1 MDAILLDFSKA
12 FDKVCHRKLLLKLE
26 HYGINGNIL
35 SWIEDFLSGRTQNV
49 VVRGTNSENSPVTSG
64 VPQGTVLGPLVF
76 LVYINDMPLTV
87 ESSLP
92 LFADDSL
99 LYRIIKKLAD
109 SHILQTDLNNL
120 VQWEHDWST
129 EFHPDKCKYLRIT
142 NKRKIINASYFI
154 HGVQLENVDQAK
166 YLGLTITK
174 NLSWK
179 KHISNIISKATNVRL
194 YLQRNLL
201 YFDKESKL
209 LCYKVFVRPILE
221 YACPVWS
228 PNGTHSLIEDLE
240 MVQRKAARWIENKWQ
255 YVFSPTQMI
264 RLLKLQSLKTRRQL
278 ACLKLLFDIS
288 NNLKFVED
296 KIKPTRQ
303 RCTNIRYQRQH
314 ARVKVY
320 ENSYFP
326 FTIELWNKL
335 PSKISNELTRNKF
348 IASLEKS
355 YENY

>member
-1 MDAILLDFSKA
+1 M
-12 FDKVCHRKLLLKLE
+12 
-26 HYGINGNIL
+26 
-35 SWIEDFLSGRTQNV
+35 
-49 VVRGTNSENSPVTSG
+49 
-64 VPQGTVLGPLVF
+64 
-76 LVYINDMPLTV
+76 
-87 ESSLP
+87 
-92 LFADDSL
+92 
-99 LYRIIKKLAD
+99 
-109 SHILQTDLNNL
+109 
-120 VQWEHDWST
+120 
-129 EFHPDKCKYLRIT
+129 
-142 NKRKIINASYFI
+142 
-154 HGVQLENVDQAK
+154 DQAK

-320 ENSYFP
+320 KNSYFP